1 MRKTLRQAM
10 MDGVHFLQSHQI
22 EDAISDG
29 RIIFEAAFS
38 IDRTHYLL
46 NGDQEADPD
55 RERVYQQYLR
65 QRVQGKPVQYI
76 IEGQEFMG
84 LSFYVDPRVLIPRQD
99 TETLVEAV
107 LSDMEEQKIT
117 LKAADIGTGS
127 GCIAVSIA
135 AFRKE
140 AVQMTAT
147 DLSAGAL
154 QVAEVN
160 ARRNDVSLRLLQGNL
175 LEALPEEEKRTWHYI
190 ISNPPYI
197 SDRDMQNLERNV
209 REFEPRLALSGGEDG
224 LKYYRELGVQA
235 KDHLRPG
242 GQLWL
247 EIGWDQGSS
256 VSQILAQE
264 GYQNVQIR
272 KDLAGHDR
280 VVSASYLGI
289 EKDRGEN
296 RV

>member
-29 RIIFEAAFS
+29 RILFEAAFS

-117 LKAADIGTGS
+117 LKAADIRDWVWLHCSQYCGLSKRGS
-127 GCIAVSIA
+127 PDDS
-135 AFRKE
+135 
-140 AVQMTAT
+140 
-147 DLSAGAL
+147 
-154 QVAEVN
+154 
-160 ARRNDVSLRLLQGNL
+160 
-175 LEALPEEEKRTWHYI
+175 
-190 ISNPPYI
+190 
-197 SDRDMQNLERNV
+197 
-209 REFEPRLALSGGEDG
+209 DG
-224 LKYYRELGVQA
+224 LIRRRA
-235 KDHLRPG
+235 PG
-242 GQLWL
+242 G
-247 EIGWDQGSS
+247 GSKCE
-256 VSQILAQE
+256 AQ
-264 GYQNVQIR
+264 
-272 KDLAGHDR
+272 
-280 VVSASYLGI
+280 
-289 EKDRGEN
+289 
-296 RV
+296 

>member
-10 MDGVHFLQSHQI
+10 MDGVRFLQSHQI
-22 EDAISDG
+22 EDAVSDG
-29 RIIFEAAFS
+29 RILFEAAFS
-38 IDRTHYLL
+38 MDRTQYLL
-46 NGDQEADPD
+46 HGDQEADPD
-55 RERVYQQYLR
+55 RERVYQQYLG
-65 QRVQGKPVQYI
+65 QRIQNKPVQYI
-76 IEGQEFMG
+76 TGRQEFMG

-107 LSDMEEQKIT
+107 LSHMKEQKLP

-147 DLSAGAL
+147 DRSAGAL
-154 QVAEVN
+154 QVAEIN
-160 ARRNDVSLRLLQGNL
+160 AERNQVSLRLLQGDL
-175 LEALPEEEKRTWHYI
+175 LEALPEEEKGTWHYI

-197 SDRDMQNLERNV
+197 SEHDMLNLDRNV
-209 REFEPRLALSGGEDG
+209 RDFEPHLALCGGEDG
-224 LKYYRELGVQA
+224 LEYYRRLGVQA
-235 KDHLRPG
+235 KEHLRPG

-247 EIGWDQGSS
+247 EIGWDQGCS
-256 VSQILAQE
+256 VSQILAHE
-264 GYQNVQIR
+264 GYHSVQIR

-280 VVSASYLGI
+280 VVSAIFWGI

>member
-29 RIIFEAAFS
+29 RILFEAAFS

-55 RERVYQQYLR
+55 REREYQQYLR

>member
-29 RIIFEAAFS
+29 RILFEAAFS

-175 LEALPEEEKRTWHYI
+175 LEALPEEEKRT
-190 ISNPPYI
+190 
-197 SDRDMQNLERNV
+197 
-209 REFEPRLALSGGEDG
+209 
-224 LKYYRELGVQA
+224 
-235 KDHLRPG
+235 
-242 GQLWL
+242 
-247 EIGWDQGSS
+247 
-256 VSQILAQE
+256 
-264 GYQNVQIR
+264 
-272 KDLAGHDR
+272 
-280 VVSASYLGI
+280 
-289 EKDRGEN
+289 
-296 RV
+296 

>member
-1 MRKTLRQAM
+1 MSKTLRQVM
-10 MDGVHFLQSHQI
+10 MEGVQLLQNHQI

-29 RIIFEAAFS
+29 RILFEDAFS
-38 IDRTHYLL
+38 MDRTHYLL
-46 NGDQEADPD
+46 YGDQKADPD
-55 RERVYQQYLR
+55 RERVYQQYLQ
-65 QRVQGKPVQYI
+65 QRVQNKPVQYI
-76 IEGQEFMG
+76 TERQEFMG

-140 AVQMTAT
+140 AVRMTAT
-147 DLSAGAL
+147 DLSADAL

-160 ARRNDVSLRLLQGNL
+160 AKRNDVSLRFLQGNL
-175 LEALPEEEKRTWHYI
+175 LEALPEEEKGTWHYI

-197 SDRDMQNLERNV
+197 SDHDMQNLERNV
-209 REFEPRLALSGGEDG
+209 RDFEPHLALSGGEDG
-224 LKYYRELGVQA
+224 LEYYRGLGVQA

-247 EIGWDQGSS
+247 EIGWGQGSS
-256 VSQILAQE
+256 VTQILVQE
-264 GYQNVQIR
+264 GYKNIQIR

-280 VVSASYLGI
+280 VVSASFLGI